1 MQQMMNAT
9 NSEGSAPARTTRT
22 QKRVMRT
29 RHRLLSSAL
38 KLCAAHGIDVTSIE
52 QITDEADLG
61 KGTFYRHFQSKQ
73 AMLAALTEETVGKLV
88 QSMTAAKSAAKSP
101 EQALEELLRVH
112 ATFFD
117 THPDEYVVLFQS
129 RLMVRL
135 ERNTDAALE
144 QSYMRYLQALAEWLA
159 PHVPE
164 RIEEQSLRRIACAL
178 GSFHAGG
185 KAFAILG
192 MPAREIERV
201 YNDVRLAFV
210 RTLKVLVNAA
220 ASNPGAARPESS
232 TPPKEEYHNA
242 HAAVG

>member
-1 MQQMMNAT
+1 MRQMMNAT
-9 NSEGSAPARTTRT
+9 NTESSTPARTTRT

-38 KLCAAHGIDVTSIE
+38 KLCAAHGIDGTSIE

-61 KGTFYRHFQSKQ
+61 KGTFYRHFRSKQ
-73 AMLAALTEETVGKLV
+73 AMLAALTDETVGKLV
-88 QSMTAAKSAAKSP
+88 QNMTAAKSAAKTL

-117 THPDEYVVLFQS
+117 THPDEYTVLFQS

-135 ERNTDAALE
+135 ERNTDPALE

-164 RIEEQSLRRIACAL
+164 RTEEQNLRRIACAL
-178 GSFHAGG
+178 SSFHAGG

-192 MPAREIERV
+192 MPTREIERV
-201 YNDVRLAFV
+201 YNDVRQAFV
-210 RTLKVLVNAA
+210 RSLKLLVNVVATT
-220 ASNPGAARPESS
+220 PGVARPESS
-232 TPPKEEYHNA
+232 TPPKEEYRNA
-242 HAAVG
+242 HAAAG

>member
-1 MQQMMNAT
+1 MNAT
-9 NSEGSAPARTTRT
+9 NSESSAPARTTRT

-38 KLCAAHGIDVTSIE
+38 KLCAAQGIDVTSIE

-61 KGTFYRHFQSKQ
+61 KGTFYRHFRSKQ

-88 QSMTAAKSAAKSP
+88 QSLGADKGAIKSL

-112 ATFFD
+112 AVFFD
-117 THPDEYVVLFQS
+117 THPDEYAVLFQS

-144 QSYMRYLQALAEWLA
+144 QSYLRYLQALVEWLV

-164 RIEEQSLRRIACAL
+164 RLEEQSLRRIACAV
-178 GSFHAGG
+178 GSFHAGV
-185 KAFAILG
+185 KAFAMLG
-192 MPAREIERV
+192 MPAREIDRV
-201 YNDVRLAFV
+201 YADVRQAFV

-220 ASNPGAARPESS
+220 TTTPGAARPESS
-232 TPPKEEYHNA
+232 APPKEEIHNA